1 MKSQMHYYRMSGP
14 IIGVWMLG
22 MVALLLAIALVATVW
37 FVERAFVVAIFARLT
52 GS

>member
-22 MVALLLAIALVATVW
+22 MVALLLAFAIVGTLPLGERVAM
-37 FVERAFVVAIFARLT
+37 FLP
-52 GS
+52 